1 MSMNENAIADN
12 KPKRNTGL
20 IVAVIILS
28 ILLLA
33 TVTVSIIQLV
43 KSTKLDDA
51 IKKRDDEIESLEEEV
66 EKLKGDS
73 KKCKST
79 NSGGA
84 PIEYDATEVIEA
96 TDDNGEIGDHV
107 RGKKNSKVVV
117 VEYADL
123 SCPGCANMMPRMSKL
138 YEDYGD
144 KVAFVFR
151 HFPLKDHQNSRSA
164 SAAIESAGYQDYY
177 WEMLEALYASR
188 SDWLYAT
195 GQERTDIYV
204 KVFKEVAPDGDV
216 DKFRNDMNDERIEK
230 KISFDYNIGKD
241 KSGVNATPAIYV
253 NGKQIDMTDNKKTF
267 DDIEDEIRSMIKK
280 ELDK

>member
-1 MSMNENAIADN
+1 MNKFTAVAIAIIVLCFG
-12 KPKRNTGL
+12 GL
-20 IVAVIILS
+20 IIW
-28 ILLLA
+28 
-33 TVTVSIIQLV
+33 
-43 KSTKLDDA
+43 
-51 IKKRDDEIESLEEEV
+51 
-66 EKLKGDS
+66 
-73 KKCKST
+73 ST
-79 NSGGA
+79 NNKTDKTKYDN
-84 PIEYDATEVIEA
+84 YDANKIIEA
-96 TDDNGEIGDHV
+96 NDDNGNIGDHV
-107 RGKKNSKVVV
+107 RGKADSEVIVL
-117 VEYADL
+117 EYADL
-123 SCPGCANMMPRMSKL
+123 SCPGCANMMPRMAKL

-267 DDIEDEIRSMIKK
+267 DDIINDIEKLIKENLK
-280 ELDK
+280 ETDNSEQKTEEKK